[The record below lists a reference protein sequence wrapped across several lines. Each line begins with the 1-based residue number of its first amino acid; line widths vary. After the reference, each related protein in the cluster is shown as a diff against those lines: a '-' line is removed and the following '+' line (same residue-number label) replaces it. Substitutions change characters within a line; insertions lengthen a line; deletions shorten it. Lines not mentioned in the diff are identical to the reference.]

1 MVNYKCLFCNYESNK
16 KINIQEHYNK
26 NKKCYTDEQIKEYK
40 NMNDLI
46 LKSEKMMM
54 KMKKDINVY
63 FVIIVQIE
71 EMY

>member
-1 MVNYKCLFCNYESNK
+1 MDMLMIVVMLMLAA
-16 KINIQEHYNK
+16 ILRVALR
-26 NKKCYTDEQIKEYK
+26 QI
-40 NMNDLI
+40 
-46 LKSEKMMM
+46 MMM